1 MTDSLIP
8 VQNQGRITLPGSDA
22 PLDVPSGQ
30 VVTLQEVIVDHA
42 VPNAATYRFR
52 FIAPAIARDGGGM
65 DFETSIAD
73 MQHLCDTY
81 ALAQVAAASPAPVA
95 DTTPAKLPGTVQ
107 VIIAF
112 SDMALPFGQ
121 TNPDATQFFMAFSVQ
136 DGVCALEPF

>member
-30 VVTLQEVIVDHA
+30 AVTLQEVIVDHA
-42 VPNAATYRFR
+42 VPDAATYRFR

-81 ALAQVAAASPAPVA
+81 ALAQVTAASPAPV
-95 DTTPAKLPGTVQ
+95 PGTKPKTVQ

-136 DGVCALEPF
+136 DGMCALEPF